1 MNESFKEGKD
11 INRNLETL
19 FNRLENVIT
28 TKTVVGEPLHVGDV
42 IILPLID
49 ASFGV
54 GASSNIKDNKEE
66 GSKVTEGG
74 GLGGKIEPSSVIV
87 INQKTGDLQMRSL
100 KNQDA
105 LGKIIDMA
113 PDLLTKI
120 QTSFK
125 NIKEG
130 KTEEAEETEENI
142 FSSEI

>member
-1 MNESFKEGKD
+1 MENNENFKESKD
-11 INRNLETL
+11 INKNLETL
-19 FNRLENVIT
+19 FNRMENFIT

-49 ASFGV
+49 AVFGV
-54 GASSNIKDNKEE
+54 GASSNVKDTKED
-66 GSKVTEGG
+66 GSKLTEGG

-87 INQKTGDLQMRSL
+87 INQKTGDVQMRSL

-120 QTSFK
+120 QNSFK
-125 NIKEG
+125 KIKENKDNDDLDDLNDLEG
-130 KTEEAEETEENI
+130 I
-142 FSSEI
+142 